1 MQNSDNFLSSR
12 HENPKIYTIPLKIKI
27 IFGYLKIYKNDKD
40 LNSGASKSALNE
52 FVGDD
57 ERKTLETEISSVHLN
72 HFC

>member
-1 MQNSDNFLSSR
+1 MR
-12 HENPKIYTIPLKIKI
+12 V
-27 IFGYLKIYKNDKD
+27 IFGYLKIYKKD
-40 LNSGASKSALNE
+40 IDLISGASKSALNE